1 MLIYVRM
8 AIYRVHPMT
17 SNFLCNGEVTPR
29 TAKIADEPA
38 ASSQGSM
45 MKQIETQTRPKK
57 NENPIASCTK
67 PETMVTMGL

>member
-1 MLIYVRM
+1 M
-8 AIYRVHPMT
+8 AIYRAHPMT
-17 SNFLCNGEVTPR
+17 SNFLCNGEVTQR